1 MKPKKVKKILKK
13 NRLPVEELEDKKPV
27 DEISPDITSD
37 VTDKVKS
44 TSVKEE
50 PLSEKK
56 PEKTETV
63 VLKRKTTTKQSL
75 KEEKEESKTDALQQK
90 PSVKQLEEEVDIPS
104 EASFTPRKSQT
115 TEEIEQDFCIQM
127 RTYGEED
134 VTLRA
139 KVKIPRKKLEPS
151 VTEEV
156 DLTFGGNIP
165 EEIPEDNKLESTPTV
180 FRKVNVKEDH
190 PVVEKVEKQQNTG
203 EIKHPSFA
211 DGISSVEDTPEE
223 VPSVIFI
230 PRRSISTEEIEQNFN
245 IQIQTYGEED
255 VTLKGKV
262 KLPRRKSFLSQ
273 VVSVSSDEIPTEET
287 KTAFQSMVETEE
299 SVSEEVQPLKIETR
313 KPSFEEEIKP
323 ELLTS
328 TELPVD
334 VPTTKQKKI
343 VKRRKSSVKTEEVKE
358 RPSELKEVKRKSSIK
373 NKPEQL
379 PESEVPQPIECI
391 ESVSVLENKPVN
403 VPGETLEQLEI
414 VEEDDKPKD
423 FSIQKKQ
430 VKRKPSMKDEIPSEG
445 TSMIKATSSEEV
457 SVTLIPRKFTKTEEV
472 EQDFNI
478 QLQTYGQENVT
489 LKSKIKLPR
498 RKSKPLVSDE
508 VSVSIEEQI
517 PQETDITSKTQ
528 TPYIFEDV
536 KDQVAEFQLQK
547 KRSLKDERPKEIL
560 ATLPHI
566 KLINEKQRE
575 EFVEI
580 QPEIHDK
587 EEITSEKSV
596 KLRPKKS
603 KFIESEDSSDTIT
616 IKKQQ
621 KPLIDDEDKQPEDV
635 SAIFRPKKTKT
646 KEEIEQDF
654 SIELKPYIKENV
666 SLKRKVKLPDQK
678 SKISPVSE
686 ASLDVSISGM
696 PEKIEEHPEEI
707 NTVIKSLKTK
717 TKEEL
722 ERNFNVELKPYIEED
737 VSLKSTVKLTRE
749 KSETST
755 IPAQESTVMI
765 ELKPS
770 SFDSDI
776 DSVTLGL
783 KQKVSKTKD
792 EDESS
797 SESVKIRR
805 KTSKQYSAE
814 DTSED
819 TTIQIKP
826 VKPKGAA
833 EEDTSVEKKIVLG
846 KKGKPTHERSTDETS
861 VVIEEP
867 ISEVRLAKRPKA
879 KYHVEESTEE
889 HFQVNIKKVPHKD
902 EICEEETF
910 DLKIRRKSS
919 VPSYQRQGKLINCCE
934 LPSYVLLSL

>member
-1 MKPKKVKKILKK
+1 MKSDVSI
-13 NRLPVEELEDKKPV
+13 VQ
-27 DEISPDITSD
+27 SPNITSD

-44 TSVKEE
+44 VSVKEE

-56 PEKTETV
+56 PEKTEIV
-63 VLKRKTTTKQSL
+63 VLKRKTTTKQPL
-75 KEEKEESKTDALQQK
+75 EEEKEKSETITLQRK
-90 PSVKQLEEEVDIPS
+90 PSVKQVEEEMDIPS

-115 TEEIEQDFCIQM
+115 TEEIEQDFNIQM

-134 VTLRA
+134 VTLKA
-139 KVKIPRKKLEPS
+139 KVKIPRKKLGPS
-151 VTEEV
+151 VIEEV
-156 DLTFGGNIP
+156 DLTFDENIP
-165 EEIPEDNKLESTPTV
+165 EEIPEVNELESTPTI
-180 FRKVNVKEDH
+180 FRKVDVKEDH
-190 PVVEKVEKQQNTG
+190 PVVETVEKQQPTSQ
-203 EIKHPSFA
+203 IKHPSFA
-211 DGISSVEDTPEE
+211 DGISSVEEKLEE
-223 VPSVIFI
+223 VSSVTFI

-273 VVSVSSDEIPTEET
+273 MVSVSSDEIPTEEI
-287 KTAFQSMVETEE
+287 KTVFQPMEQTEE
-299 SVSEEVQPLKIETR
+299 SVSEEVQPSKVETR

-328 TELPVD
+328 TELPAD

-343 VKRRKSSVKTEEVKE
+343 VKRRKSSVKSEEVVKE
-358 RPSELKEVKRKSSIK
+358 KPGELREIKRKPSVK
-373 NKPEQL
+373 KKPKQF
-379 PESEVPQPIECI
+379 PESEVPHPTECV
-391 ESVSVLENKPVN
+391 ESVSVLEDKPVN
-403 VPGETLEQLEI
+403 VSDETLEQLQI
-414 VEEDDKPKD
+414 VEEDDKLKD
-423 FSIQKKQ
+423 FSIQKEQ
-430 VKRKPSMKDEIPSEG
+430 VKRKPSMKEEIPSEG
-445 TSMIKATSSEEV
+445 TSTIKETSPEEV
-457 SVTLIPRKFTKTEEV
+457 SVSLIPRKVTKTEEV

-478 QLQTYGQENVT
+478 QLQTYGQEDVT

-498 RKSKPLVSDE
+498 RKSKSFASDE
-508 VSVSIEEQI
+508 VSVSIEEQV
-517 PQETDITSKTQ
+517 PQKTDITPKTQ
-528 TPYIFEDV
+528 TPHITEEE
-536 KDQVAEFQLQK
+536 KDQVAEFQFQK
-547 KRSLKDERPKEIL
+547 KRSLEDERPEEVS
-560 ATLPHI
+560 ATLPHKKQI
-566 KLINEKQRE
+566 SEKQLE
-575 EFVEI
+575 EFLEI
-580 QPEIHDK
+580 QPELLDK

-596 KLRPKKS
+596 KLRPKTS
-603 KFIESEDSSDTIT
+603 KFVESEDSSDIVT

-621 KPLIDDEDKQPEDV
+621 KPLIDDEDEQPEDV
-635 SAIFRPKKTKT
+635 SVVFRPKETKT

-654 SIELKPYIKENV
+654 SIELKPYIEEDV
-666 SLKRKVKLPDQK
+666 SLKQKVKLPYQK
-678 SKISPVSE
+678 SKTYPVDE
-686 ASLDVSISGM
+686 ESLDVNISEI

-722 ERNFNVELKPYIEED
+722 ERDFNVELQPYTEED
-737 VSLKSTVKLTRE
+737 VSVKSTVKLTRR
-749 KSETST
+749 KSGTST
-755 IPAQESTVMI
+755 VLSQESAVTA

-770 SFDSDI
+770 SFDSEI
-776 DSVTLGL
+776 DSVTVGP

-792 EDESS
+792 EDESF

-833 EEDTSVEKKIVLG
+833 EEGTSVEKKIVLG
-846 KKGKPTHERSTDETS
+846 KKGKLAHERSTDETS

-867 ISEVRLAKRPKA
+867 ISEVKLAKRPKA
-879 KYHVEESTEE
+879 KYHVEDSTEE

-919 VPSYQRQGKLINCCE
+919 VPTYQRQGKLINCCE
-934 LPSYVLLSL
+934 LPSDVLLSL